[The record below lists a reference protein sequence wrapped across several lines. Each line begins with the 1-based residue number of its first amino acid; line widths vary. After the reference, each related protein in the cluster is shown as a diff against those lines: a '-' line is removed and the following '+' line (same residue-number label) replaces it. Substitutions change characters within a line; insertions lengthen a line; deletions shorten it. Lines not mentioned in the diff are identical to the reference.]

1 MHKHL
6 KKNETES
13 YGIFCLT
20 HEKGGGVNYSIL
32 ILVKKIWFV

>member
-20 HEKGGGVNYSIL
+20 HEKGGGEGL
-32 ILVKKIWFV
+32 TTLF